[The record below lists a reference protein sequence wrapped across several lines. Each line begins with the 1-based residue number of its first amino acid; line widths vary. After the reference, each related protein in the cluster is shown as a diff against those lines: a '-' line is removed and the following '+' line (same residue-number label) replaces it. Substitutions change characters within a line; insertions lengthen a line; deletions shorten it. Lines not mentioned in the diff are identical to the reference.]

1 MSLEQFLDT
10 TCDKMCLDVIETN
23 INMTVPWF
31 LMAAYAYYVE
41 DEPILSD
48 ASFDRM
54 VHRMID
60 NWDKIEHR
68 HKELITL
75 DMLKAGTYLGTYP
88 PMVEGAVKEIRQ
100 TNSPKK
106 KRKGVYVNPPMR

>member
-1 MSLEQFLDT
+1 MSVELFVDT
-10 TCDKMCLDVIETN
+10 TCDKMCLDAIDTN

-41 DEPILSD
+41 DQPILSD

-75 DMLKAGTYLGTYP
+75 DQLKAGTYLGEYP
-88 PMVEGAVKEIRQ
+88 PMIAGAVKEIRGLQ
-100 TNSPKK
+100 AK
-106 KRKGVYVNPPMR
+106 